1 LRPRRGPKAGVTVSN
16 VKIPTP
22 GDLVKYG
29 AEQIEAL
36 AQLPESISMLN
47 KSLTSFASTVSR
59 LDKLVQR
66 LDRLTEPLEG
76 PLTALAPRLEAL
88 VPLLDE
94 DVIASLPAVLDAVKR
109 NAVPALEVIG
119 QTQAQVASIASSV
132 DRLMHVMDDT
142 FARLQD
148 LPGMSL
154 VNRLRAGN
162 EREKPARAG
171 GSEPEERKGWG
182 G

>member
-1 LRPRRGPKAGVTVSN
+1 M
-16 VKIPTP
+16 KIPTP
-22 GDLVKYG
+22 GDLLRYG
-29 AEQIEAL
+29 TDQIEAL
-36 AQLPESISMLN
+36 AQLPDSISLLN
-47 KSLTSFASTVSR
+47 KSLTNFASTVSR

-94 DVIASLPAVLDAVKR
+94 DVIASLPAVLDAVNR

-148 LPGMSL
+148 LPGMGL
-154 VNRLRAGN
+154 VNRLRAGPDR
-162 EREKPARAG
+162 ERPAKAATP
-171 GSEPEERKGWG
+171 SEPEERKGWG

>member
-1 LRPRRGPKAGVTVSN
+1 M
-16 VKIPTP
+16 KIPTP

-29 AEQIEAL
+29 YEQIEAL
-36 AQLPESISMLN
+36 AQLPDSISLLN

-94 DVIASLPAVLDAVKR
+94 EVIASLPAVLDAVKR

-132 DRLMHVMDDT
+132 ERLMHVMDDT

-148 LPGMSL
+148 LPGMGL
-154 VNRLRAGN
+154 VNRLRAGT
-162 EREKPARAG
+162 ERDRPDRDRPDRPDRERAG
-171 GSEPEERKGWG
+171 RPSPSQPEERKGWG